1 MWNKNSH
8 TCEPISKDVK
18 KQLHNFEGQTS
29 LLLGMVQFR
38 SYYGP
43 LKYIYRYYYQ
53 KIFLFYIFPLNLDK
67 NVLQGLRLTS
77 ENFNIA
83 NPYGEPYR

>member
-8 TCEPISKDVK
+8 TCEPISKNVK

-29 LLLGMVQFR
+29 LLLGRVQFR
-38 SYYGP
+38 SYYVP
-43 LKYIYRYYYQ
+43 LKYDVIIQ
-53 KIFLFYIFPLNLDK
+53 KIFFYIFPLNSDK
-67 NVLQGLRLTS
+67 NVLQGLSITP

-83 NPYGEPYR
+83 SPYGEPYR